1 MRKTGLEMN
10 LLQETVSVR
19 DVVDLVLGVLPV
31 VDLGAILAAEVVLGH
46 DGLAFEPAS
55 LSKLGL
61 VLNIITHGRRHSVR
75 NNGTTIG
82 TAALRQGARL
92 RNVRGSR
99 FEASISQFNRVG
111 DWFTRDPSR
120 MTTAPSFSSIVY
132 HKTGFPATDAR
143 ALDRYR

>member
-75 NNGTTIG
+75 WTTIG

-92 RNVRGSR
+92 RNVRGSS

-120 MTTAPSFSSIVY
+120 MTTAPFFSSIVY